1 MNGYKSFQA
10 PHVHVSNC
18 IEISLYR
25 VLQYI
30 LEHEKYPKSIFI
42 CLCSCTKCTCTL
54 KYFRLNNQMFLPSR
68 IPFIANLSMK
78 EEKKRKPIFSCKSPR
93 TIFCGQIFHLYYYKG
108 QTDLEYASHRVEKW
122 NCGKNCV
129 CSCFE
134 SSKSGLI
141 RRFWVRFCFERWL
154 EECWPSH
161 GRASISSFQHWHVGN
176 RKISRKMKTSL
187 EVVHQQ
193 LETD

>member
-1 MNGYKSFQA
+1 MNGSKSFQA

-25 VLQYI
+25 VFQYI
-30 LEHEKYPKSIFI
+30 LEHEMYPKSIFI
-42 CLCSCTKCTCTL
+42 CLCSCNVL
-54 KYFRLNNQMFLPSR
+54 VLLNIPDWIIRCFCQVEFHSLR
-68 IPFIANLSMK
+68 ICPWRK
-78 EEKKRKPIFSCKSPR
+78 EESPSSR
-93 TIFCGQIFHLYYYKG
+93 ASHPGQFFCGQIFHYYKG